1 MVLGILPAIRGGLGE
16 LATTGQ
22 HTRLIDGYLKP
33 YTRAFEAVRY
43 FSYLAESLDAYTTDL
58 ELLRRGSLHPGGGWH
73 PWAYSVVMPFRY
85 AGDFRRCS
93 ILRVFQITG
102 ALPAVIAKRPFGVPF
117 GTTSGF
123 WDGRPPPP
131 RATGGLPR
139 PVEAPGPPRAGAR
152 PPP

>member
-58 ELLRRGSLHPGGGWH
+58 ELLRRVSLHPGGGWH
-73 PWAYSVVMPFRY
+73 PWANSVVMPFRY
-85 AGDFRRCS
+85 PGDFRRCP
-93 ILRVFQITG
+93 ILPDFQTTG
-102 ALPAVIAKRPFGVPF
+102 ALPPVNPKGGFAHPF
-117 GTTSGF
+117 
-123 WDGRPPPP
+123 
-131 RATGGLPR
+131 
-139 PVEAPGPPRAGAR
+139 
-152 PPP
+152 